1 MTYIC
6 LVKKQIQMNQV
17 QVRFEVHQM
26 IDRLDEHLLAAV
38 HSMLATY
45 EQKQEEDTI
54 IGYDIKGTPLL
65 ASQLRAELLRE
76 IELVEQG
83 NFMSIEALEKE
94 SGNLLAAELLT
105 IPTAVA

>member
-1 MTYIC
+1 
-6 LVKKQIQMNQV
+6 MNQV

-26 IDRLDEHLLAAV
+26 VDRLDEHLLAAV

-45 EQKQEEDTI
+45 EQKKEEDTI

-65 ASQLRAELLRE
+65 ASELRAELLRE

>member
-1 MTYIC
+1 
-6 LVKKQIQMNQV
+6 MNQV
-17 QVRFEVHQM
+17 QIRSEVHQM
-26 IDRLDEHLLAAV
+26 VDRLDEHLLAAV

-54 IGYDIKGTPLL
+54 IGYNIKGVPQW

-83 NFMSIEALEKE
+83 NFMRIEDLEKLKGVF
-94 SGNLLAAELLT
+94 S
-105 IPTAVA
+105 

>member
-1 MTYIC
+1 MNPT
-6 LVKKQIQMNQV
+6 QI
-17 QVRFEVHQM
+17 RSEVHQM

-45 EQKQEEDTI
+45 EKKQEEDTI
-54 IGYDIKGTPLL
+54 VGYDIKGAPLW

-83 NFMSIEALEKE
+83 NFMGIEELEKE
-94 SGNLLAAELLT
+94 SEQWLKST
-105 IPTAVA
+105 K

>member
-1 MTYIC
+1 M
-6 LVKKQIQMNQV
+6 V
-17 QVRFEVHQM
+17 
-26 IDRLDEHLLAAV
+26 DRLDEHLLAAV

-54 IGYDIKGTPLL
+54 IGYNIKGVPQW

-83 NFMSIEALEKE
+83 NFMRIEDLEKLKGVF
-94 SGNLLAAELLT
+94 S
-105 IPTAVA
+105 